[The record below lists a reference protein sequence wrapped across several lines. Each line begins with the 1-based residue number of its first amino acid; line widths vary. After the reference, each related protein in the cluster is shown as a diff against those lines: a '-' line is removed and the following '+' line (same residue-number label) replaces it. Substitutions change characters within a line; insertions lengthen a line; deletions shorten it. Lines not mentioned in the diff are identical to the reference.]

1 MAAAAVAVSAAV
13 VLTEAQGILLLLPS
27 SVEAGTDGDVMRLL
41 EARGLKADVNLIE
54 VEDRSNFRIILVK
67 NFPEEVI
74 KCKNLINFRII
85 SLSAERKK

>member
-1 MAAAAVAVSAAV
+1 MAAAAVAVTAAV

-54 VEDRSNFRIILVK
+54 VEDR
-67 NFPEEVI
+67 
-74 KCKNLINFRII
+74 
-85 SLSAERKK
+85 